1 MECLIKYMEERKL
14 PTGLRQRIRQY
25 SSMLLNGLTPGA
37 SPPKGTGPPLAHLH
51 RDWLCTVSRSTL
63 LLMICCCDRAARKEG
78 CVRLRKMTLACTGRR
93 AQRRYY
99 RFYLGQKTAL
109 DDNRILEKLSPSLR
123 EEARFAL

>member
-51 RDWLCTVSRSTL
+51 REGLAVHRISQYAAPNDL
-63 LLMICCCDRAARKEG
+63 LL
-78 CVRLRKMTLACTGRR
+78 
-93 AQRRYY
+93 
-99 RFYLGQKTAL
+99 
-109 DDNRILEKLSPSLR
+109 
-123 EEARFAL
+123 